1 MLTFN
6 HVKDPV
12 KCHLKKLFDL
22 CIFSKTSTGQR
33 LKAIKLLRVLRPLKT
48 INRWQKLMIK

>member
-6 HVKDPV
+6 QVKDPV
-12 KCHLKKLFDL
+12 QCHLKKLFDL

-48 INRWQKLMIK
+48 INRWQKLMVK